1 MNMETPMPKLKSAI
15 GLVLSLLIAVPPGA
29 FASSHREAPITA
41 LDHAADITDFYAFAS
56 YDHPGFV
63 TFILNVDP
71 FLQPSNGPNYFPFD
85 PSIVYQIKIDNNHD
99 ALADIV
105 FQFRFQ
111 THILDSGLPV
121 GFAGA
126 GNGIDAPAN
135 SPAPIKP
142 GTPIVPPAITSLT
155 GEGAAGLSLQQ
166 TFTVNMIKG
175 DRNIELTNTNGS
187 RLIAVP
193 SNIGPR

>member
-1 MNMETPMPKLKSAI
+1 
-15 GLVLSLLIAVPPGA
+15 
-29 FASSHREAPITA
+29 
-41 LDHAADITDFYAFAS
+41 
-56 YDHPGFV
+56 
-63 TFILNVDP
+63 
-71 FLQPSNGPNYFPFD
+71 PFD

-99 ALADIV
+99 ARADV
-105 FQFRFQ
+105 TLQFRFQ
-111 THILDSGLPV
+111 THILDFGLPV

-126 GNGIDAPAN
+126 GNGVDAPAN

-142 GTPIVPPAITSLT
+142 GTPIVPPAITSLS
-155 GEGAAGLSLQQ
+155 GAGAAGLSLQQ

-193 SNIGPR
+193 SNIGPRTMPDYDAL